1 MFEGWDNFFLLV
13 GGAGGGLIGLL
24 FVVVTLG
31 GRPRDRDAKL
41 RGIGIYMGPIV
52 FHMAAVLV
60 LSAFAD
66 APLPRSVQGV
76 AFGAAALVGLAYC
89 GRVVMALGVRRTLT
103 PAHWTDVWCYGLL
116 PMAAYVPLGAAAAAT
131 WRAPQW
137 AAASLALALVSLLL
151 LGIRNA
157 WDLVTWIS
165 AQPNPPETTS

>member
-31 GRPRDRDAKL
+31 GRPSDRETKL
-41 RGIGIYMGPIV
+41 RATSVYMGPIV

-66 APLPRSVQGV
+66 APLPSALQGA
-76 AFGAAALVGLAYC
+76 AFGLAALLGLVYC
-89 GRVVMALGVRRTLT
+89 VRVVMALGVRRTLT

-116 PMAAYVPLGAAAAAT
+116 PLAAYAPLGLAAAAA
-131 WRAPQW
+131 WRAPAW
-137 AAASLALALVSLLL
+137 AAPSLAVALVSLLL

-165 AQPNPPETTS
+165 AQASEARKG

>member
-24 FVVVTLG
+24 FVVITLG
-31 GRPRDRDAKL
+31 GRPRDREAKL
-41 RGIGIYMGPIV
+41 RATSVYMGPIV

-60 LSAFAD
+60 LSALAD
-66 APLPRSVQGV
+66 APLPGTGQGT
-76 AFGAAALVGLAYC
+76 AFALAALIGLAYC

-103 PAHWTDVWCYGLL
+103 PAHWTDLWCYGLL
-116 PMAAYVPLGAAAAAT
+116 PLAAYVPLGLAAAAA

-137 AAASLALALVSLLL
+137 AAPSLAVALVALLL

-165 AQPNPPETTS
+165 AQVDPPDAN